1 MRPRTKL
8 DGCDLP
14 TPTGARARVKNQT
27 VVLSFMKNQVLEN
40 GRVMSHANMYNSE
53 KELCNGTLIELE
65 KLNDVAGI
73 GRKARVKQKAKLPTQ
88 VESVLAFQD
97 GVLAR
102 VERPSALARTRR
114 DHFEP
119 AVAEGSEL
127 LQGLS
132 QAERAALLLPD
143 GEDSVPGK
151 GVTAPV
157 QLMCQCSDTVQ
168 PEARSSNRAPPPSWV
183 RRKGGGTAAQQR
195 HHHHHHHHRQQQQQ
209 RQQWRLALTAEAS
222 TDDEGDAAHS
232 GPMSSA
238 SKKRK
243 TNPDFRKEINS
254 STERR
259 RAH

>member
-1 MRPRTKL
+1 
-8 DGCDLP
+8 
-14 TPTGARARVKNQT
+14 
-27 VVLSFMKNQVLEN
+27 
-40 GRVMSHANMYNSE
+40 MSHANMYNSE

-73 GRKARVKQKAKLPTQ
+73 GRKARVKQKAKLPAQ

-102 VERPSALARTRR
+102 VERPSALAHTRR

-143 GEDSVPGK
+143 GEDSVPAK
-151 GVTAPV
+151 GATAPV
-157 QLMCQCSDTVQ
+157 QLMCQRSDTVQ

-195 HHHHHHHHRQQQQQ
+195 HHQQQQQQQQRQQ

-232 GPMSSA
+232 GPLSSA

-243 TNPDFRKEINS
+243 ANPVRKENDS
-254 STERR
+254 ST
-259 RAH
+259 